1 MTLYGTWLSLKHLS
15 SPPPHLDAPF
25 SLFPVSVL
33 KPLKGVEDGIEE
45 NLRSFFLL
53 DYPVFE
59 LIFSISDP
67 EDPVRPIVERFMRK
81 YPSVSARLIVGD
93 VDVGPNPKVNNMVR
107 SYQQARYDW
116 LLISDSNVRVPENYI
131 RRLTAHL
138 DAGVGLVT
146 AIVAG
151 KSPDGF
157 GAHLEA
163 VYLNTFYARGMLLAA
178 KVGRPCVI
186 GKSMLFRRSVA
197 NRFGGIKIL
206 AKYLA
211 EDFMAGEAMRML
223 GFRVVIASDPVHQQ
237 IGKYSVRAFLMRH
250 LRWGRIR
257 KAQAPLTFLIEP
269 WFGSLVSGFLGA
281 WAFQNIGVLPGS
293 LFLALHFLVWSSCDF
308 LLMKKMGSDLDF
320 FTPAAWFTR
329 EISAVPLWFCIALNN
344 TVNWRGRRL
353 KVQPGGILEAT

>member
-1 MTLYGTWLSLKHLS
+1 MTFYGTWLSLKHLDS
-15 SPPPHLDAPF
+15 QPPHLDAPF
-25 SLFPVSVL
+25 SLFHISVL
-33 KPLKGVEDGIEE
+33 KPLKGIDDGIEE
-45 NLRSFFLL
+45 NLRTFFLL

-67 EDPVRPIVERFMRK
+67 EDPVRGVVERLIKK
-81 YPSVSARLIVGD
+81 YPFVSARLIVGD
-93 VDVGPNPKVNNMVR
+93 VDVGPNPKVNNLVR
-107 SYQQARYDW
+107 SYQEARYDW
-116 LLISDSNVRVPENYI
+116 LLISDSNVRVPRNYLK
-131 RRLTAHL
+131 RLTAHL

-146 AIVAG
+146 AIVSG
-151 KSPDGF
+151 KDPIGF

-223 GFRVVIASDPVHQQ
+223 GFRVVIASDPIHQR
-237 IGKYSVRAFLMRH
+237 IGVYSVREFLLRH

-257 KAQAPLTFLIEP
+257 KAQAPFTFLIEP
-269 WFGSLVSGFLGA
+269 WFGSFVSGFLGA
-281 WAFQNIGVLPGS
+281 CAFQSFGLLSGS
-293 LFLALHFLVWSSCDF
+293 MFLVAHFLIWSSCDF
-308 LLMKKMGSDLDF
+308 FLMKKMGSELGVL
-320 FTPAAWFTR
+320 TPAAWFVR
-329 EISAVPLWFCIALNN
+329 EIFAVPLWFCIALDN